1 MGYGRERG
9 GRRLN
14 DTAAV
19 VAEGINPPHCKPAPF
34 GGNLGHERG
43 ADQAVGH
50 WNAGQFHRET
60 GAGPE
65 GMKGARD
72 ELDKC

>member
-1 MGYGRERG
+1 MGYGRSPHG
-9 GRRLN
+9 GRLN

-34 GGNLGHERG
+34 GGNLAHGRS

-50 WNAGQFHRET
+50 GNPGQFRRET

-65 GMKGARD
+65 GMKGAKD